1 MKFTTAQDTD
11 VCELKEIWRDIFK
24 DTDAYLDL
32 FFSSK
37 MKPEFTM
44 IARNETEIAS
54 VVYMVDAPLILK
66 NGEIIPAF
74 YMCGIATR
82 PNYRGQGLA
91 GKLINMAFETAKKK
105 GAKVCY
111 LIPANLPLFDFYKS
125 FGMQTFAYM
134 HKAELDGA
142 QAVIPPYTCEKDI
155 EKVKMYYDV
164 KPVAFKPFRSEKD
177 WKYIYACYENVLLFE
192 NGYMVMPEEEDC
204 VILAE
209 QSFDGLEIAKA
220 IAFQKG
226 KKLKV
231 MLPGTN
237 ADTPFAVVK
246 YLDESVALQDGYINL
261 MLN

>member
-1 MKFTTAQDTD
+1 MIFTAAQNED
-11 VCELKEIWRDIFK
+11 VAELKEIWRDIFK

-32 FFSSK
+32 FFNSK
-37 MKPEFTM
+37 MKPEYTM
-44 IARNETEIAS
+44 VARNETEIAS
-54 VVYMVDAPLILK
+54 VVYMVDAPLVLQ
-66 NGEIIPAF
+66 NGSSIPAF

-91 GKLINMAFETAKKK
+91 GELINMAFETAKEK
-105 GAKVCY
+105 GAKACY

-134 HKAELDGA
+134 YKAEFDGT
-142 QAVIPPYTCEKDI
+142 QGEIPPYTCEMNI
-155 EKVKMYYDV
+155 SEAKMHYDAL
-164 KPVAFKPFRSEKD
+164 PLAFKPFRSEKE
-177 WKYIYACYENVLLFE
+177 WEYIYACYENVLLFE
-192 NGYMVMPEEEDC
+192 NGYMVLPEEEDC
-204 VILAE
+204 LLLAE

-237 ADTPFAVVK
+237 KDTPFAVVR
-246 YLDESVALQDGYINL
+246 YLDESIALPDGYINL